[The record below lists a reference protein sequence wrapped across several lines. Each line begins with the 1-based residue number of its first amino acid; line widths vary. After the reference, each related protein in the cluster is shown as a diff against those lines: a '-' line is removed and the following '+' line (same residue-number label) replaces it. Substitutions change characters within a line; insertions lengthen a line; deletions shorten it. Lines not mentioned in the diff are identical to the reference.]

1 VNAGTQVAGLETACQ
16 KGRPLYFPN
25 FYIIMSPLIIAL
37 TVGGVAAGSVLSYL
51 FVRPRAKLMEE
62 TARGEADRIRS
73 NAKEEAD
80 RIIAD
85 GKKFAGDLRE
95 GAKREE
101 QQLRDRLTKMQEQ
114 ADERIVRKEEQL
126 EQKSEKTEKARED
139 YEKSVREFEE
149 KKKNLDDKI
158 NSQNEELAK
167 IAKLS
172 TKDAKAELFKRVED
186 QCEKDL
192 ADTMRKRVETLEKAA
207 DEEASN
213 IIVQSIQRFASS
225 ATSEHTVSVVKL
237 DSDELKGKI
246 IGREGRNINAFEMLT
261 GVDLI
266 VDDTPG
272 AITISSFDP
281 FRRFIAKMALE
292 NLIKD
297 GRIHPSKIEE
307 SVKTAE
313 EKADKALVELGQKA
327 AIELGISGLP
337 EPILKMTG
345 KLRFRSSY
353 GQNVLQHS
361 IEVAYLAEGIANYLP
376 GADPEVCRKAGLL
389 HDIGKAVSHE
399 VEGGHAVIGKEVLEK
414 FQIDPAVV
422 TAMKSHHEDFP
433 YESLEARVLQAA
445 DAISA
450 SRPGARRETL
460 DKYIKRLKEL
470 EAIASS
476 FEGVEKV
483 FAIQAGREMRVFVDA
498 KEVSDLD
505 SEKLA
510 LEVAQKIEANCQ
522 YPGEVKVVVIRDSRF
537 EGVAR

>member
-1 VNAGTQVAGLETACQ
+1 MSNLLFIVL
-16 KGRPLYFPN
+16 PLVG
-25 FYIIMSPLIIAL
+25 IA
-37 TVGGVAAGSVLSYL
+37 VGSVLSYL
-51 FVRPRAKLMEE
+51 FVRPRTKLLEE
-62 TARGEADRIRS
+62 TARSEADRVRETAKSEADRIL
-73 NAKEEAD
+73 
-80 RIIAD
+80 AD
-85 GKKFAGDLRE
+85 GKKFAEDLRE
-95 GAKREE
+95 TAKREE
-101 QQLRDRLTKMQEQ
+101 QQLRDRLVKMQEQ
-114 ADERIVRKEEQL
+114 ADERIMRREEQL
-126 EQKSEKTEKARED
+126 EQKAEKTEKARED
-139 YEKSVREFEE
+139 YEKSVREFED
-149 KKKNLDDKI
+149 KKKQLEDKI

-172 TKDAKAELFKRVED
+172 TKDAKEELFKRVEA
-186 QCEKDL
+186 QCESDL
-192 ADTMRKRVETLEKAA
+192 AGLMRKKVETLEKAA

-213 IIVQSIQRFASS
+213 VIVQSIQRFASS
-225 ATSEHTVSVVKL
+225 ATSEHTVSVVKIE
-237 DSDELKGKI
+237 SDDIKGKI

-272 AITISSFDP
+272 TITISSFDP

-307 SVKTAE
+307 AVQKAE
-313 EKADKALVELGQKA
+313 EMADKSLVDLGQKA
-327 AIELGISGLP
+327 AQELGVTGLP

-361 IEVAYLAEGIANYLP
+361 IEVAYLAEGIAHHLP
-376 GADPEVCRKAGLL
+376 GADPEVCKKAGLL

-399 VEGGHAVIGKEVLEK
+399 VEGGHAIIGKEVLEK

-476 FEGVEKV
+476 FDGVEKV

-498 KEVSDLD
+498 KQINDLD

-510 LEVAQKIEANCQ
+510 LEVAKKIEANCQ
-522 YPGEVKVVVIRDSRF
+522 YPGEVKVVVIRDARY
-537 EGVAR
+537 EGIAR